1 MSWWP
6 EVEYQL
12 RRIWERIPI
21 IARRPLRRF
30 LTQLFFPTRTRLPP
44 ARSDRASCDTVLFSP
59 PPPPTP
65 PSGQKE
71 SPLRVLVEVASL
83 DRGGIEEFVAS
94 LVATMDLARFSPMVV
109 CTESGGRIAERCR
122 NAGIPV
128 AVLAGTRRRDYER
141 LLDEHPVDLVN
152 SHDPHLRLPIAAARG
167 IPVVMVIHNTYSWI
181 GPADRRRL
189 RRDDRFVARYIAV
202 SSAVKRYAEQVWG
215 LAPDKVICVNN
226 GIDVSRYEKLLTA
239 PLVVDRK
246 SLGLSERDFVF
257 VNTAAIDAPKG
268 QNVILAA
275 LRNLIPKHP
284 EVKVL
289 SVGPVRDEI
298 YFKRISDRVRRW
310 GLEKHF
316 RFVGFT
322 PEVHDFYRLSDAF
335 LLPSLIEGYSLSLI
349 EAAFYGLPIIATRV
363 GGAPDLLE
371 GEPFGLLVDPAY
383 KEISTLGVA
392 TMARYALEERPR
404 NTDQLARAM
413 RDFLD
418 RPDHWKAQGP
428 LGRKKVVAFYD
439 IAQTVSRYESLFLE
453 LVGIRIGRRDD

>member
-1 MSWWP
+1 MSWWL

-12 RRIWERIPI
+12 KGIWERIPI
-21 IARRPLRRF
+21 IARKPLRRV
-30 LTQLFFPTRTRLPP
+30 LTQLFFTTRTPRPP
-44 ARSDRASCDTVLFSP
+44 ARSDRTSSDAVLFSP
-59 PPPPTP
+59 PPGPLPRP
-65 PSGQKE
+65 GQKE
-71 SPLRVLVEVASL
+71 CPLRILVEVPSL

-94 LVATMDLARFSPMVV
+94 LVWRMDLTKFSPVVV
-109 CTESGGRIAERCR
+109 CTESGGEIAERCR
-122 NAGIPV
+122 DAGIPV
-128 AVLAGTRRRDYER
+128 AVLAGSRRRHYER
-141 LLDEHPVDLVN
+141 LLDEHPIDLVN

-189 RRDDRFVARYIAV
+189 RRGDRFVARYIAV

-215 LAPDKVICVNN
+215 LDPDKVICVNN
-226 GIDVSRYEKLLTA
+226 GIDVSRHQKLLTA
-239 PLVVDRK
+239 PLGVDRR

-275 LRNLIPKHP
+275 LKDLIPKHP

-322 PEVHDFYRLSDAF
+322 SEVHDFYRLSDAF

-349 EAAFYGLPIIATRV
+349 EAGFYGLPIIATRV
-363 GGAPDLLE
+363 GGAPDFLE
-371 GEPFGLLVDPAY
+371 GEPFGLLIDPAY
-383 KEISTLGVA
+383 EEISTLGVA
-392 TMARYALEERPR
+392 RMARHALEERPR
-404 NTDQLARAM
+404 NTDQLVRAM

-418 RPDHWKAQGP
+418 RPNHWKAQGP
-428 LGRKKVVAFYD
+428 LGRKKVGASYD

-453 LVGIRIGRRDD
+453 LAGNRIGRHDD